1 MWDEDEKE
9 WCVANSDSE
18 LIGWPDD
25 EGTGI
30 RFTDDE
36 EEEAHAKR
44 VAEKEE

>member
-9 WCVANSDSE
+9 WCGQTVIQNDW
-18 LIGWPDD
+18 IGDD

-30 RFTDDE
+30 HDE